1 MAQTVREVMTPQPMY
16 VKESA
21 SLIEAARAM
30 RDHDIGDL
38 IVVRGGDI
46 LGMIT
51 DRDLVI
57 RGLAEGKD
65 PKTMTVGEICS
76 TDVVT
81 VEPDATVDKVIELMR
96 EKAVRRIPVV
106 DDGKP
111 VGILSLGD
119 LAMRKDK
126 DSVLSD
132 ISEAP
137 PQR

>member
-1 MAQTVREVMTPQPMY
+1 MAQKVREVMTPEPIY
-16 VKESA
+16 VKESTN
-21 SLIEAARAM
+21 LIEAARMM
-30 RDHDIGDL
+30 RDRDIGDL
-38 IVVRGGDI
+38 IVVREGEI
-46 LGMIT
+46 LGMVT

-57 RGLAEGKD
+57 RGLAEGRD
-65 PKTMTVGEICS
+65 PKSTAVGDISS
-76 TDVVT
+76 TDVIT
-81 VEPDATVDKVIELMR
+81 VEPDESVDKVIELMR

-106 DDGKP
+106 DEGKP

-119 LAMRKDK
+119 LAMKKDK

>member
-1 MAQTVREVMTPQPMY
+1 MAQTVRDVMTTQPMH

-21 SLIEAARAM
+21 SLIDAARAM
-30 RDHDIGDL
+30 RDRDIGDL
-38 IVVRGGDI
+38 IVVRGGEI
-46 LGMIT
+46 LGMVT

-57 RGLAEGKD
+57 RGLAEGHD

-81 VEPDATVDKVIELMR
+81 VEPDASVDKVIELMR
-96 EKAVRRIPVV
+96 AKAVRRIPVV

>member
-1 MAQTVREVMTPQPMY
+1 MAQKVREVMTPQPTS
-16 VKESA
+16 VKESTN
-21 SLIEAARAM
+21 LFDAARTM
-30 RDHDIGDL
+30 RDRDIGDL
-38 IVVRGGDI
+38 IVVRGSEI

-57 RGLAEGKD
+57 RGLAEGRD
-65 PKTMTVGEICS
+65 PKSMAVGDICS

-81 VEPDATVDKVIELMR
+81 VEPDESVDKVIELMR

>member
-1 MAQTVREVMTPQPMY
+1 MAQTVREVMTPQPTY
-16 VKESA
+16 VKENTN
-21 SLIEAARAM
+21 LVDAARMM

-38 IVVRGGDI
+38 IVVRDKEI
-46 LGMIT
+46 LGMVT

-57 RGLAEGKD
+57 RGLAEGHD
-65 PKTMTVGEICS
+65 PKSMMVGEICS
-76 TDVVT
+76 KDVVT
-81 VEPDATVDKVIELMR
+81 VEPDEPIDKVIKLMR

-106 DDGKP
+106 EEGKP

-126 DSVLSD
+126 DSVLSV

>member
-1 MAQTVREVMTPQPMY
+1 MAQTVRDVMTTQPMH

-30 RDHDIGDL
+30 RDRDIGDL
-38 IVVRGGDI
+38 IVVRGGEI
-46 LGMIT
+46 LGMVT

-57 RGLAEGKD
+57 RGLAEGHD

-81 VEPDATVDKVIELMR
+81 VEPDASVDKVIELMR
-96 EKAVRRIPVV
+96 AKAVRRIPVV

>member
-1 MAQTVREVMTPQPMY
+1 MAQTVRDVMTTQPMH

-30 RDHDIGDL
+30 RDRDIGDL
-38 IVVRGGDI
+38 IVVRGGEI
-46 LGMIT
+46 LGMVT

-57 RGLAEGKD
+57 RGLAEGHD

-81 VEPDATVDKVIELMR
+81 VEPGASVDRVIELMR
-96 EKAVRRIPVV
+96 AKAVRRIPVV

>member
-1 MAQTVREVMTPQPMY
+1 MTQTVRDVMTTQPMH

-21 SLIEAARAM
+21 SLIDAARAM
-30 RDHDIGDL
+30 RDRDIGDL
-38 IVVRGGDI
+38 IVVRGGEI
-46 LGMIT
+46 LGMVT

-57 RGLAEGKD
+57 RGLAEGHD

-81 VEPDATVDKVIELMR
+81 VEPDASVDKVIELMR
-96 EKAVRRIPVV
+96 AKAVRRIPVV

>member
-1 MAQTVREVMTPQPMY
+1 MAQTVSEVMTPQPIH

-21 SLIEAARAM
+21 TLVDAARAM
-30 RDHDIGDL
+30 RDRDIGDL
-38 IVVRGGDI
+38 IVVRDGEI
-46 LGMIT
+46 LGMVT

-57 RGLAEGKD
+57 RGLAEGHD
-65 PKTMTVGEICS
+65 PKTMTVGEVCS

-81 VEPDATVDKVIELMR
+81 VAPNESVDKVMALMR

-106 DDGKP
+106 DEGKP

>member
-1 MAQTVREVMTPQPMY
+1 MTQTVRDVMTTQPMH

-21 SLIEAARAM
+21 SLIDAARAM
-30 RDHDIGDL
+30 RDRDIGDL
-38 IVVRGGDI
+38 IVVRGGEI
-46 LGMIT
+46 LGMVT

-57 RGLAEGKD
+57 RGLAEGHD

-81 VEPDATVDKVIELMR
+81 VEPDATVDRVIELMR

>member
-1 MAQTVREVMTPQPMY
+1 MAQTVRDVMTPQPVH
-16 VKESA
+16 VKESTN
-21 SLIEAARAM
+21 LVDAARAM
-30 RDHDIGDL
+30 RDRDIGDL
-38 IVVRGGDI
+38 IVVRNGEI
-46 LGMIT
+46 LGMVT
-51 DRDLVI
+51 DRDIVI
-57 RGLAEGKD
+57 RGLAKGGD

-81 VEPDATVDKVIELMR
+81 VAPDESVDTVIKLMR

-106 DDGKP
+106 DDRKP